1 MILNHAVSEMV
12 TCYCQW
18 SHSMA
23 AMGTDN
29 WHLDWLEEQ
38 SIHVCALMEL
48 MCHSIFQFFHIIVVL
63 DPVVIADGQ
72 GCAVLG

>member
-1 MILNHAVSEMV
+1 
-12 TCYCQW
+12 
-18 SHSMA
+18 MA

-48 MCHSIFQFFHIIVVL
+48 MCHSIFQFFYILVVL
-63 DPVVIADGQ
+63 DPVIIASRLCWAELSDANGTDTAAH
-72 GCAVLG
+72 GGDVW